1 MRDAPA
7 RTAVTLHYSRLD
19 RGRRSGGAV
28 PERGTG
34 DYKVH
39 GISRVLPHCRLRCWV
54 LPSTLRIQM
63 GAMLWVDAEVRG
75 VM

>member
-1 MRDAPA
+1 MADWTGVA
-7 RTAVTLHYSRLD
+7 
-19 RGRRSGGAV
+19 GRGAV

-34 DYKVH
+34 DYEVQAF
-39 GISRVLPHCRLRCWV
+39 SRVLPHCSLRCWV